1 MFGLSDTSRID
12 CQAYATFGTSLSNI
26 AFGAASLLIVLRI
39 IAIWNREKII
49 ILIAMGVWVTDVAF
63 LIYEIRNSWSH
74 ELNACVLVKPDG
86 IKPGIMGSLIADVV
100 LLLIMLIGLLRLRF
114 GAGDGFNLERVLWKQ
129 GLIWLL
135 LAIVCEIP
143 PTVHLSILGEK
154 VTDSLRL
161 PVTQIFQIPNVI
173 TMTIAATRMY
183 RSLMDVGSTESLQD
197 GLPDTGSGVRTVSK
211 IRVRSGPFPLSQME
225 SVRTKIDQSSKS
237 QMAGSS
243 LFTSTDSHGR

>member
-1 MFGLSDTSRID
+1 
-12 CQAYATFGTSLSNI
+12 
-26 AFGAASLLIVLRI
+26 VLRI

-63 LIYEIRNSWSH
+63 LIYGSAQIRNSWSH

-135 LAIVCEIP
+135 LAIVCETP
-143 PTVHLSILGEK
+143 PTVFI
-154 VTDSLRL
+154 SLNL
-161 PVTQIFQIPNVI
+161 NEPTSYIFQIPNVI

-197 GLPDTGSGVRTVSK
+197 GLPDTGSGVRTESK
-211 IRVRSGPFPLSQME
+211 IRFRSGPFPLSQME